1 MQIKNRYWLSERKKL
16 VGTKKHELSMLTN
29 YNKLIYFG
37 KNIYI
42 QNKIDQRNKKQEGS
56 FVLYI
61 IC

>member
-1 MQIKNRYWLSERKKL
+1 
-16 VGTKKHELSMLTN
+16 MLTN